1 MKRIV
6 IIFKNHNRLE
16 CDVPD
21 NFNLREIVPG
31 MPIVFDNLYINKDE
45 IITIEVKEI

>member
-6 IIFKNHNRLE
+6 IIFINHNRLE

-21 NFNLREIVPG
+21 NFNLHGIVPG
-31 MPIVFDNLYINKDE
+31 MPIVFDNLYINTNE
-45 IITIEVKEI
+45 ILTIEVKEI